1 MGADQ
6 HFDWRASAASA
17 LEWWHDAG
25 VETLVDERA
34 RDWHAAPAP
43 PRSVARAAAVAATA
57 APPVSA
63 PTVSAPTV
71 SAPLPGSLAHFAAW
85 RVGPDAPEAAWPG
98 TVAGAMIAAS
108 GDPGASIMVLADMC
122 EREDAESGALLG
134 GAAGRLFDRML
145 AAIGRTRDDVYLA
158 SVCAVRPTAGRV
170 PPQHEGRLTEI
181 ARHHVALVAPKRLL
195 LLGNAP
201 SRALI
206 GADVARVPRGLQSIN
221 LESGEVRTTVAA
233 VASFHPRLLL
243 ERPTDKAR
251 AWKDLQMLVAGL
263 DA

>member
-6 HFDWRASAASA
+6 NIDWRGAAASA

-25 VETLVDERA
+25 VDTLADETPRDWYAAPVAASQPERA
-34 RDWHAAPAP
+34 RAVATPAP
-43 PRSVARAAAVAATA
+43 AATA
-57 APPVSA
+57 A
-63 PTVSAPTV
+63 
-71 SAPLPGSLAHFAAW
+71 LPNSIAQFVAW
-85 RVGPDAPEAAWPG
+85 RVGPDRPEASWPG
-98 TVAGAMIAAS
+98 MLIAPT
-108 GDPGASIMVLADMC
+108 GDPAAPIMVLADMP
-122 EREDAESGALLG
+122 EREDADSGLLLS

-145 AAIGRTRDDVYLA
+145 ASVGRTRSDIYLA
-158 SVCAVRPTAGRV
+158 SLCTVRPVAGRV
-170 PPQHEGRLTEI
+170 APECEARLGEV
-181 ARHHVALVAPKRLL
+181 ARHHVALAAPRRLL

-206 GADVARVPRGLQSIN
+206 GADVARVRSGLQSIK
-221 LESGEVRTTVAA
+221 LESGTTRATVEA

-243 ERPTDKAR
+243 ERPADKAR